1 MVNSNMRLLA
11 VIVFLYTLLPVHAEN
26 FYTGDKLL
34 DHCEDCIYS
43 ANISSV
49 SACAYCISHMS
60 SIHDAF
66 VDWGFMEPKWCIAGD
81 IMFSELTKT
90 IMAYI
95 YENPSSRHQYSTNS
109 IANSLIENYPC
120 NQ

>member
-1 MVNSNMRLLA
+1 MRLLV
-11 VIVFLYTLLPVHAEN
+11 VIVFLYTLFPVHAEN
-26 FYTGDKLL
+26 FYTGEELL
-34 DHCEDCIYS
+34 NHCEDCIHS
-43 ANISSV
+43 ANISRV

-81 IMFSELTKT
+81 IMLSELTKT

-95 YENPSSRHQYSTNS
+95 HENPSSRHQYSTNS
-109 IANSLIENYPC
+109 IANSFIENYPC